1 MCCSRATH
9 PRTLMGLR
17 FFIGLAEASAYP
29 GGMWL
34 LGSWY
39 DKGELGKRAVL
50 FICSSS
56 IGTMFSGYL
65 Q

>member
-1 MCCSRATH
+1 
-9 PRTLMGLR
+9 MGLR

-50 FICSSS
+50 FMCSSS